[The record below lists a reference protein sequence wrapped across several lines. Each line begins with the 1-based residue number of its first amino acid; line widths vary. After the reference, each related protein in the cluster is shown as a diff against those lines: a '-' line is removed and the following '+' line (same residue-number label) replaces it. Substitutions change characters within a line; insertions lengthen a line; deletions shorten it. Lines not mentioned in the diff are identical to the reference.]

1 MGTTTLR
8 EQYPALY
15 NIVRHK
21 GDTLQKVMETSP
33 SSMSFKRD
41 LIGPKLASWN
51 ELLLR
56 LASIQLVQGGDEFRW
71 NLTKNGNF
79 SVSSMYKALIISSQP
94 VVNKNPSGR

>member
-1 MGTTTLR
+1 LGTTTLR

-33 SSMSFKRD
+33 PSMSFRRD
-41 LIGPKLASWN
+41 LIGPRLASWN

-71 NLTKNGNF
+71 NLTKNGKF
-79 SVSSMYKALIISSQP
+79 SVSSMYKALII
-94 VVNKNPSGR
+94 PS